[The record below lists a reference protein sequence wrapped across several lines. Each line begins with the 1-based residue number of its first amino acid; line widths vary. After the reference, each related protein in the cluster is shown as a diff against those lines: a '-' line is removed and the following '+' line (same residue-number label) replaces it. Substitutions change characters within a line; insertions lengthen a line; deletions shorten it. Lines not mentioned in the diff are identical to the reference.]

1 MTHLKLSTP
10 RLRLRAPCAADVA
23 AWTAI
28 LREPAVSR
36 YWHSYDPARVRSELL
51 EATDKTVLTIESAES
66 AEPADSENGAGPPG
80 QVLGAIQYCEQLE
93 PDYRQAGVDLFL
105 TTRCHGRGLGS
116 EAIHAVLGH
125 LINTLRHHRIT
136 IDPAADNQRAISAY
150 ERAGFRR
157 VGLLRQYERGPD
169 GTFHDGLLLELLASD
184 YRPPSPRRSVLPA
197 PAAPACALR
206 PATAADL
213 PLLVAMMTRFNQHEG
228 IPWDAEGGAAPLRR
242 LLAEPE
248 LGQITLFCQPETSTP
263 IGYAV
268 VTYGFDLEFGGRDAF
283 LTEMYLEPAA
293 RGQGIGQSA
302 LAQLLDRTRE
312 AGVAALHLQVR
323 ADNPAAQRL
332 YRAAGFV
339 GTTRVFMSRDLAS
352 PVLPMKK

>member
-1 MTHLKLSTP
+1 MTHSDLKTP
-10 RLRLRAPCAADVA
+10 RLRLRAPYPTDVA

-28 LREPAVSR
+28 LQEPAVAR
-36 YWHSYDPARVRSELL
+36 YWHSYDEARVRRELL
-51 EATDKTVLTIESAES
+51 APTDATVLTVESAD
-66 AEPADSENGAGPPG
+66 PADAPGA
-80 QVLGAIQYCEQLE
+80 VLGAVQYCEQLD

-116 EAIHAVLGH
+116 EAMHAVIGH

-136 IDPAADNQRAISAY
+136 IDPAADNHRAIRAY
-150 ERAGFRR
+150 ERAGFRQ

-169 GTFHDGLLLELLASD
+169 GRFHDGLLLELLACD
-184 YRPPSPRRSVLPA
+184 YRPPAPVPAGAA
-197 PAAPACALR
+197 PAAPACTLR

-213 PLLVAMMTRFNQHEG
+213 SALLPMMTRFNRGEG
-228 IPWDAEGGAAPLRR
+228 IDWDAERGAAPLRR

-248 LGQITLFCQPETSTP
+248 LGRVTLFCQRQDATP

-268 VTYGFDLEFGGRDAF
+268 VTYGYDLEFGGRDAF

-293 RGQGIGQSA
+293 RGQGIGHSA
-302 LAQLLDRTRE
+302 LAQLLMETRA
-312 AGVAALHLQVR
+312 AGAGALHLQVR

-339 GTTRVFMSRDLAS
+339 GTTRLFLSRDLEN
-352 PVLPMKK
+352 V